1 MNPIDLHQALML
13 AFALLQVAD
22 VVTTLYA
29 LRLGAQEGNKVL
41 ARIFGVVPPGIFLT
55 VYKAGLMWAVL
66 HYQMTTEWLASF
78 CGLFMLVLHNNLRVI
93 RKQRRRKEGA

>member
-1 MNPIDLHQALML
+1 ML

-55 VYKAGLMWAVL
+55 VYKASLIWLVL
-66 HYQMTTEWLASF
+66 CYQMTTKWLAGF
-78 CGLFMLVLHNNLRVI
+78 DLLFVLVVYTNLRVI
-93 RKQRRRKEGA
+93 RKQREMRKGEP